1 MLNKET
7 IFQSTI
13 WEDFQASLPGRKAG
27 HLGSGKNKL
36 SWSVIPTIFKQ
47 TYLFLNHG
55 PLAGSLTDYW
65 PEVVALAKK
74 NHCSYI
80 KVEPVHHSDVVPST
94 LSKLQ
99 LVSSKHHIQPDTTL
113 VLDLSLSLEDLLKQ
127 MKPKGRYNIKVAT
140 KHGITYQC
148 FDGNSPE
155 IETKLD
161 QFYALLSSTATR
173 DRFGIHSRQ
182 YFSLFLAK
190 LFPHSR
196 LYLAYHGEKV
206 VAGLI
211 ATFYKDESIYYYGA
225 SSNHDR
231 ETMATYGLQWHVIQE
246 AQAAGAKTYDFL
258 GIAPDNA
265 SADHPWQGVTTFKK
279 KFGGQIITYPGTY
292 HFIISP
298 FVYFLIH
305 APKKVISYTRAIFH
319 R

>member
-1 MLNKET
+1 MLNKAT

-27 HLGSGKNKL
+27 HLDSGANKL
-36 SWSVIPTIFKQ
+36 SWNVIPTIFKQ
-47 TYLFLNHG
+47 KYLFLNHG
-55 PLAGSLTDYW
+55 PITGTLTDYW
-65 PEVVALAKK
+65 PQVLALAQKH
-74 NHCSYI
+74 HCAYI
-80 KVEPVHHSDVVPST
+80 KVEPIHLNDADPTTISE
-94 LSKLQ
+94 LKLK
-99 LVSSKHHIQPDTTL
+99 SSEHHIQPDTTL

-127 MKPKGRYNIKVAT
+127 MKPKGRYNIKIAT
-140 KHGITYQC
+140 RHGISYRR
-148 FDGNSPE
+148 FDGHSPE
-155 IETKLD
+155 IEDHLD
-161 QFYALLSSTATR
+161 QFYTLLTSTATR

-211 ATFYKDESIYYYGA
+211 ATFYQDESIYYYGA

-265 SADHPWQGVTTFKK
+265 SSEHPWHGVTTFKK
-279 KFGGQIITYPGTY
+279 KFGGQIVTYPGTY
-292 HFIISP
+292 HLVISP